1 MPLSAPRAP
10 RARRHLA
17 LAGLALLW
25 TVVAALQVTPATR
38 AVPGSSSEPTAASF
52 RPVWLDTAL
61 ADTRSSA
68 APTADSAPT
77 ADEVAPPRSLVET
90 GTAPVPTG
98 RPAVRQPA
106 VAARALVKPIPTS
119 HSIHGRASW
128 YCRAGVSVCMAAHP
142 DRAGVA
148 DMYAAAGPG
157 LRRAICGSESSNCWR
172 GRRVLVNGVAVVLA
186 DWCACN
192 SRASSVKLIDLY
204 WDAWTRVPA
213 VESGVTIR
221 W

>member
-1 MPLSAPRAP
+1 
-10 RARRHLA
+10 
-17 LAGLALLW
+17 
-25 TVVAALQVTPATR
+25 
-38 AVPGSSSEPTAASF
+38 
-52 RPVWLDTAL
+52 
-61 ADTRSSA
+61 
-68 APTADSAPT
+68 
-77 ADEVAPPRSLVET
+77 
-90 GTAPVPTG
+90 
-98 RPAVRQPA
+98 
-106 VAARALVKPIPTS
+106 
-119 HSIHGRASW
+119 
-128 YCRAGVSVCMAAHP
+128 MAAHP